1 MSGFTR
7 VSKNNVQ
14 IIHHSTSSY
23 IELRVECIED
33 ERVHSCFFE
42 YSEFKDLIE
51 LVDEL
56 KQSEQWLLRQKEK

>member
-1 MSGFTR
+1 MSGFTK

-14 IIHHSTSSY
+14 IIHHSTPSY

-42 YSEFKDLIE
+42 YSEFKDLSE
-51 LVDEL
+51 LIDNL
-56 KQSEQWLLRQKEK
+56 KDSEEWLLKKK